1 MQQPTQDLN
10 VTLVQPDMLWQS
22 PEQNREMYQQLLDQ
36 HAPQTDLVL
45 LPEMFS
51 TGFTMDSRTA
61 AEPMGG
67 TTCQWLQQQAVQR
80 NIAICGS
87 LAIKEGD
94 DYYNRM
100 LFTYPDGSQRIYDK
114 RHLFR
119 MAGEHERYQAGDE
132 RVVVEYQGWRILL
145 QVCYDLRF
153 PVFSR
158 NRNDYDLALY
168 VANWPAVR
176 RQPWRKLLQARAIE
190 NLCYIAGVNRV
201 GTDANGHEY
210 SGDSMLV
217 DFTGEPLIDQA
228 PGQPFV
234 QTHRLSAAELSA
246 FKARFPAWMDADP
259 FSCE

>member
-1 MQQPTQDLN
+1 MKQDLKI
-10 VTLVQPDMLWQS
+10 TLVQPDLLWQS
-22 PEQNREMYQQLLDQ
+22 PQQNREMYQQLLDQ
-36 HAPQTDLVL
+36 QAADTDLVL

-61 AEPMGG
+61 AEAMGG
-67 TTCQWLQQQAVQR
+67 PTCQWLQQQAQQR
-80 NIAICGS
+80 HIAICGS
-87 LAIKEGD
+87 LAITEGEQF
-94 DYYNRM
+94 YNRM
-100 LFTYPDGSQRIYDK
+100 LFTYPDGSQRYYDK

-119 MAGEHERYQAGDE
+119 MAGEHERYQPGSE
-132 RVVVEYQGWRILL
+132 RVVVEYKGWQILL

-176 RQPWRKLLQARAIE
+176 RQPWRTLLQARAIE

-201 GTDANGHEY
+201 GTDANGHDY

-217 DFTGEPLIDQA
+217 DFKGDLLIDEA

-234 QTHRLSAAELSA
+234 KTYALSADDLQQ
-246 FKARFPAWMDADP
+246 FKERFPAWMDADQ
-259 FSCE
+259 FSCR

>member
-1 MQQPTQDLN
+1 MQDLK

-22 PEQNREMYQQLLDQ
+22 PEQNREMYERLLDE
-36 HAPQTDLVL
+36 HDSDTDLVL

-61 AEPMGG
+61 AEAMGG
-67 TTCQWLQQQAVQR
+67 PTCQWLQQQARQR
-80 NIAICGS
+80 GVAICGS
-87 LAIKEGD
+87 LAIKKGD
-94 DYYNRM
+94 QFFNRM
-100 LFTYPDGSQRIYDK
+100 LFTFPDGTQRHYDK

-119 MAGEHERYQAGDE
+119 MAGEHERYQPGAE
-132 RVVVEYQGWRILL
+132 RVVVEYKGWRILL

-201 GTDANGHEY
+201 GKDANGHEY

-217 DFTGEPLIDQA
+217 DFLGEPLIDEPA
-228 PGQPFV
+228 GQSFV
-234 QTHRLSAAELSA
+234 KTRALSADDLEQ
-246 FKARFPAWMDADP
+246 FKERFPAWMDADQ
-259 FSCE
+259 FICS

>member
-1 MQQPTQDLN
+1 MQDLK
-10 VTLVQPDMLWQS
+10 VTLIQPDMLWQS
-22 PEQNREMYQQLLDQ
+22 PAENRQMYEQLMDQ
-36 HAPQTDLVL
+36 NASDTELVV

-67 TTCQWLQQQAVQR
+67 ETCQWLQQQAQSR
-80 NIAICGS
+80 GIAICGS
-87 LAIKEGD
+87 IAITEEGQF
-94 DYYNRM
+94 YNRM
-100 LFTYPDGSQRIYDK
+100 IWTYPDGSQVHYDK

-119 MAGEHERYQAGDE
+119 MAGEHQRYASGSK
-132 RVVVEYQGWRILL
+132 RVVVEYNGWNILL

-168 VANWPAVR
+168 VANWPAAR

-190 NLCYIAGVNRV
+190 NLCYVVGVNRV
-201 GTDANGHEY
+201 GTDANGHDY

-217 DFTGEPLIDQA
+217 DFKGDLLVDHPPGEA
-228 PGQPFV
+228 FCE
-234 QTHRLSAAELSA
+234 TSTLSADALA
-246 FKARFPAWMDADP
+246 DFKEKFPAWMDADD
-259 FSCE
+259 FSYEE